1 MDPPDLPDHQE
12 AVQALA
18 FQQLG
23 HTEAQA
29 KHLAQQLAARPTKR
43 DIGAMIRDY
52 ELKLYRKL
60 WALAIPVIVA
70 LIYRLLT

>member
-1 MDPPDLPDHQE
+1 MMDLPDEQQ
-12 AVQALA
+12 AVQTLA

-43 DIGAMIRDY
+43 DIGDMIREY
-52 ELKLYRKL
+52 ELKLYRKI
-60 WALAIPVIVA
+60 WALAIPVVVA
-70 LIYRLLT
+70 LIYRILS